1 MKVVVTGRPYGVG
14 GKGDAVVAEVADAV
28 VAEVAD
34 AEVEEAAGP
43 AGRPGRPM
51 PMRMSSFQCTRLV
64 GLLVYRI
71 GPSSLHSCD
80 GGIVQII
87 PKTIT
92 LRRQN

>member
-28 VAEVAD
+28 VAEVA
-34 AEVEEAAGP
+34 EVEEAAGP
-43 AGRPGRPM
+43 AGRPGR

>member
-1 MKVVVTGRPYGVG
+1 MIDTGRPYGVG
-14 GKGDAVVAEVADAV
+14 GDAVEVVAEVVADAV
-28 VAEVAD
+28 VEEVD
-34 AEVEEAAGP
+34 AAGP
-43 AGRPGRPM
+43 ARPGRPM
-51 PMRMSSFQCTRLV
+51 PMPLLFQCTRLV

-80 GGIVQII
+80 GGIVQTI